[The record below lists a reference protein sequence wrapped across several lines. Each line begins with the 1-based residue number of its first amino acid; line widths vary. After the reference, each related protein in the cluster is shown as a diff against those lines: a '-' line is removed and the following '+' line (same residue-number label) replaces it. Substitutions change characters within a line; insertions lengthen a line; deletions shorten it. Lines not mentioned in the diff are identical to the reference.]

1 MKFTVKHFDELTKDE
16 LVDIYKLRVEVF
28 VVEQE
33 CPYQEVDEHDKYSYH
48 VWLRDENGI
57 QAYLRVLPKGRTYDD
72 VSIGRVIS
80 MQRRS
85 GLGSELL
92 QEGIRIAK
100 EKFNAGSITI
110 GAQVYAR
117 KFYEKAG
124 FVQISDEYLDVGI
137 PHIDMR
143 LTL

>member
-1 MKFTVKHFDELTKDE
+1 MEFTVKHFDELSKDE
-16 LVDIYKLRVEVF
+16 LVDIYKLRVAVF

-33 CPYQEVDEHDKYSYH
+33 CPYQEVDEYDKCSYH
-48 VWLRDENGI
+48 VWFKDENGI
-57 QAYLRVLPKGRTYDD
+57 QAYLRVLPKGKTYDD

-80 MQRRS
+80 MQRRN
-85 GLGSELL
+85 GLGSKLL
-92 QEGIRIAK
+92 REGIRIAK
-100 EKFNAGSITI
+100 EKFNADSITI